1 MKYLKILGLAAVAAM
16 ALMAFGAGT
25 ASATKLCKNNLS
37 TTACS
42 EHYGVGTV
50 VEGTLTG
57 SAVLETTGGSTL
69 DTCTG
74 STVSGKTTT
83 TAATG
88 AAVTG
93 NVETLTWTGC
103 TFPTATTATGSLE
116 ISHIAS
122 TDNGTLRGKG
132 QEVTIN
138 TGLFGACTYGT
149 SATGTGT
156 HLGTVVGGKPA
167 KLTINTIVP
176 LTKNESGLCPAEAR
190 WTASYTVTK
199 PAEMWVS
206 HN

>member
-57 SAVLETTGGSTL
+57 SAVLETLGGSTI

-74 STVSGKTTT
+74 STMSGKTSN

-88 AAVTG
+88 EEVKG
-93 NVETLTWTGC
+93 SIETLSWTGC
-103 TFPTATTATGSLE
+103 TFPTSTVTKGALDIGH
-116 ISHIAS
+116 ISG
-122 TDNGTLRGKG
+122 TDNGTLTATNT
-132 QEVTIN
+132 EVTIN
-138 TGLFGACTYGT
+138 SGIFGHCIYGAPATGLD
-149 SATGTGT
+149 
-156 HLGTVVGGKPA
+156 LGTVIGGHPPKI
-167 KLTINTIVP
+167 TINAIVP
-176 LTKNESGLCPAEAR
+176 LIKGEGFCPTEAR

-199 PAEMWVS
+199 PTMFWVS